1 MPQEKKP
8 GRARVDLKPGP
19 LGPLFFDAVAQ
30 AAAAAGETFSDYIR
44 RAVLARMKREGRPF
58 EPEPQKGARHEQ

>member
-1 MPQEKKP
+1 MATPKKP

-19 LGPLFFDAVAQ
+19 LGATFFDAVAE

-44 RAVLARMKREGRPF
+44 RAILARMKRDGREF
-58 EPEPQKGARHEQ
+58 NKKGDKDE